1 MRYFFEIS
9 YDGTN
14 YHGWQKQPNS
24 NTIQETIENCLSTIA
39 KQKIDIVGAGRTDSG
54 VHAREMIAHF
64 DFNDNIDL
72 IKLSHQLNSFLPNDI
87 AIDNIFT
94 VKKDSHA
101 RFSAISRSYDYIISC
116 KKNPLLINRVY
127 QLNTKLDIDQL
138 NYASSFLFEH
148 NNFKSFSK
156 SRSDVKTYD
165 CKIIDAKW
173 KQDGDLLIFSIE
185 ANRFLRNMVR
195 AIVGT
200 LIEVGQKRLNI
211 ESFNQIILK
220 KNRKYAGYSVPACG
234 LYLNKIKYNKIEILN
249 VR

>member
-64 DFNDNIDL
+64 DFNDNVDL

-87 AIDNIFT
+87 AIDNIFK

-200 LIEVGQKRLNI
+200 LLDVGFEKTSLSEFHEIIKSKDRSKAGTSAPAKGLVLTKVI
-211 ESFNQIILK
+211 YPEQIK
-220 KNRKYAGYSVPACG
+220 MN
-234 LYLNKIKYNKIEILN
+234 
-249 VR
+249 